1 MFTAATKDKV
11 STVIVR
17 QIREAILQGRL
28 AQGESLPQE
37 KELMAQFGVS
47 KHSLREAL
55 RTLEGLGLI
64 TIRRGAGGGPVVR
77 EIDIDTARESFAS
90 FLFFQKVSIHD
101 LTEVRKLLEPYLAEK
116 AAESMPPETVQ
127 ELCDLHEKCEKLYA
141 EKKILLG
148 AKEEIMFH
156 VLLAKHA
163 GNPILWII
171 LDFVN
176 NMLAQTKLEKK
187 PGPDFSRR
195 VIEAHRRILQAI
207 LDKKPDLAAKCMLE
221 HLCEVEK
228 DLAAL
233 P

>member
-1 MFTAATKDKV
+1 MFTAAAKDKV

-17 QIREAILQGRL
+17 QIRDAILQGRL
-28 AQGESLPQE
+28 TQGELLPPE

-55 RTLEGLGLI
+55 RTLEGMGLI
-64 TIRRGAGGGPVVR
+64 TIRRGAGGGPVVH
-77 EIDIDTARESFAS
+77 EIDIETARESFAS
-90 FLFFQKVSIHD
+90 FLFFQKISIHD
-101 LTEVRKLLEPYLAEK
+101 LTEVRKLLEPYLAQR

-127 ELCDLHEKCEKLYA
+127 ELCSLHEKCEKLYA
-141 EKKILLG
+141 EKKNLLG
-148 AKEEIMFH
+148 AKEEVMFH

-163 GNPILWII
+163 GNPMLWII

-176 NMLAQTKLEKK
+176 NTLAQTKLEKK

-195 VIEAHRRILQAI
+195 VIEAHRKILQAI
-207 LDKKPDLAAKCMLE
+207 LDKNPLQAASCMLE
-221 HLCEVEK
+221 HLREVEE